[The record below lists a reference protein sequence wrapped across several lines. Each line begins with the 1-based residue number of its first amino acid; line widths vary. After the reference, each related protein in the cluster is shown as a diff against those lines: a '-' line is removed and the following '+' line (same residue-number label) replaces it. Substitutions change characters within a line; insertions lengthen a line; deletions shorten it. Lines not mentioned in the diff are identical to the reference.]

1 LELYFA
7 YLPQEVAWLA
17 REITIMTPEQVEVK
31 FELAG
36 IGSRAIAMIVDTLWQ
51 TLFAIGLITIF
62 AAIGF
67 GSLGQL
73 LSSMWIMIISA
84 LVLFFIL
91 GGYFLYFE
99 ATKNGQTPGKKVAR
113 IRVVL
118 DTGHPIDFRS
128 ALLRNVMRM
137 VDVLPGSY
145 GVAIIS
151 VFLSN
156 EYRRLGDYVAGTLVV
171 KVGAKPDVLEY
182 RDSANVPSAY
192 PNVIG
197 VPQVSERPSIL
208 PAESMPYISS
218 IKKDEYRAIRHFLDR
233 RIELESQI
241 ALNLARKIAEPI
253 AQKLKIEIVSID
265 DPIAFLD
272 AVGKEWERRV
282 IH

>member
-1 LELYFA
+1 M
-7 YLPQEVAWLA
+7 A

-51 TLFAIGLITIF
+51 TLVFIALYFLLFIVGVSSIVGSSSPPMWLFAVFAIIVFVIT
-62 AAIGF
+62 
-67 GSLGQL
+67 S
-73 LSSMWIMIISA
+73 
-84 LVLFFIL
+84 
-91 GGYFLYFE
+91 GYFLYFE
-99 ATKNGQTPGKKVAR
+99 ATKNGQTPGKKAAG
-113 IRVVL
+113 IRVVR

-128 ALLRNVMRM
+128 ALLRNVMRI
-137 VDVLPGSY
+137 VDFLPGSY

-171 KVGAKPDVLEY
+171 KVGAKPDVLEN
-182 RDSANVPSAY
+182 RSAVNAPAAY
-192 PNVIG
+192 PNAIG
-197 VPQVSERPSIL
+197 VSQVSETPSLL

-233 RIELESQI
+233 RIELEAQI
-241 ALNLARKIAEPI
+241 ALNLASKLAEPI

-265 DPIAFLD
+265 DPVAFLE